1 MTSELSLFYSQEG
14 KLNAIKSYKKYDI
27 RQEESLD
34 NPILFSLSEK
44 LIADRQ
50 AFAKVYVIIRILLPF
65 S

>member
-44 LIADRQ
+44 LNADRQ
-50 AFAKVYVIIRILLPF
+50 AFAKVYVIICILLPF